1 MRKILFAL
9 LLSCLLIS
17 CSNEGVK
24 PEERETTF
32 SFSLSGETSVDEVI
46 IDDIRQNAPD
56 NFTFTMR
63 TDGFPIMFTF
73 LKDGILIAQKE
84 VEGYKDG
91 GMNSYTVDPD
101 DFKIHDLLAYEIGG
115 IVYASWK
122 SVEAATSYAVNHGS
136 KEEVITEYN
145 AIELEGREGD
155 EITVVPLFS
164 SFRGEECS
172 TIVKDGR
179 NDIHITVNP
188 PSIDGDIP
196 IEISEEDITL
206 EYGGSISF
214 YLSLEGEA
222 YDDIWWTL
230 NRKEIGHGMSIT
242 IDWDNS
248 ALRLGGKEES
258 LTLHLEKMGK
268 EYSKTITFVCK

>member
-9 LLSCLLIS
+9 LLPCLLIS

-32 SFSLSGETSVDEVI
+32 SFSLNGEPFINEVI
-46 IDDIRQNAPD
+46 IDDVRQETPD
-56 NFTFTMR
+56 DLTFTMS
-63 TDGFPIMFTF
+63 TDSSPIMFIF
-73 LKDGILIAQKE
+73 LRDDILIAQKE

-91 GMNSYTVDPD
+91 GVNSYTINPD
-101 DFKIHDLLAYEIGG
+101 DFKIHDLLAYEIEGT
-115 IVYASWK
+115 VYASWK
-122 SVEAATSYAVNHGS
+122 SVESATSYAVKCGG
-136 KEEVITEYN
+136 KEEVMAESNI
-145 AIELEGREGD
+145 IELEGREGD
-155 EITVVPLFS
+155 EITAVPVFS
-164 SFRGEECS
+164 SFRGEEC
-172 TIVKDGR
+172 TAIVKDGR

-188 PSIDGDIP
+188 PSIDGDIA
-196 IEISEEDITL
+196 IEITEEDISL

-214 YLSLEGEA
+214 YLSLEGET
-222 YDDIWWTL
+222 YDNIWWSL
-230 NRKEIGHGMSIT
+230 NRKEIGQGLSIT

-248 ALRLGGKEES
+248 ALRLGGMEES